1 MSAVM
6 SRTSTSTSTEAR
18 SCGLLPRYFRWF
30 TEHCVLRQLDGADAP
45 RIWRAVVQPAFREC
59 WSGKSPRSER
69 EVKDLVRNAVNDWLH
84 GTGYS
89 MAVVKR
95 QSHEFVG
102 YVAMHAVGP
111 TRTVWTLDWFTHP
124 DFLDTPLAVEA
135 ITAAGDLTFA
145 ALGAQK
151 VYAGCPAVNPAFE
164 QMLNDAGFIEVIPA
178 GSLDQYTHEP
188 RLSSLYEMRRVD
200 WKAIRREHSD
210 HTGAPSLA
218 LLGRASSHRPAL
230 ELL

>member
-1 MSAVM
+1 MSG
-6 SRTSTSTSTEAR
+6 TTTSTSTEGR
-18 SCGLLPRYFRWF
+18 SYGQLPRYFRWF
-30 TEHCVLRQLDGADAP
+30 TEHCVLRQLDGADVP
-45 RIWRAVVQPAFREC
+45 RIWRAVVQPAFRDC
-59 WSGKSPRSER
+59 WSGKPPRSER
-69 EVKDLVRNAVNDWLH
+69 EVKDLVRHALNHWLH

-102 YVAMHAVGP
+102 TIGMHSVGP
-111 TRTVWTLDWFTHP
+111 TRTVWTIDWFTHP
-124 DFLDTPLAVEA
+124 DFVGTPIAVEA

-151 VYAGCPAVNPAFE
+151 IYAGCPAGNDAFE

-178 GSLDQYTHEP
+178 GSLDHYTHAP
-188 RLSSLYEMRRVD
+188 RASSLYEMRRED
-200 WKAIRREHSD
+200 WKAIRREHTD

-218 LLGRASSHRPAL
+218 LLGRSSTQRRAL